1 LIITVDLSVV
11 IPVYNEGRKIDKD
24 IRMAAQFMEINN
36 ISGEIIISDDGSKDD
51 TLDIP
56 QNVLSKATVPVR
68 IIDNKKHYGK
78 GNAVRSGML
87 QAQGKIILFIDSG
100 ACVYYEDILP
110 GIDLLKSDSFKI
122 VHGSRFMP
130 GSFITR
136 KKQWYRQI
144 LSYTFR
150 KFIHSWVDIPY
161 DLTDTQCGLKIYEKE
176 VGKELYGQCITRGF
190 MFDIEIIL
198 RAEKAGY
205 AIKEFPI
212 TWAADPDSRLF
223 LSRTFFNM
231 ISELRKIKR
240 IL

>member
-1 LIITVDLSVV
+1 VDISVV
-11 IPVYNEGRKIDKD
+11 IPVYNEGRKIDID
-24 IRMAAQFMEINN
+24 IRMAAQFMEMNK
-36 ISGEIIISDDGSKDD
+36 ISGEIIISDDGSTDD

-56 QNVLSKATVPVR
+56 QSIFHKASVPIK

-78 GNAVRSGML
+78 GYTVRSGIL
-87 QAQGKIILFIDSG
+87 QAQGEIILFIDSG

-110 GIDLLKSDSFKI
+110 GIDLIKHDAYKI

-136 KKQWYRQI
+136 KKQWYRRL

-150 KFIHSWVDIPY
+150 KFIHSWVDIPF

-176 VGKELYGQCITRGF
+176 VAQELYRPCITRGF

-198 RAEKAGY
+198 RANKAGY
-205 AIKEFPI
+205 TIKEFPI
-212 TWAADPDSRLF
+212 TWAADLDSRL
-223 LSRTFFNM
+223 LVSRTFFNM
-231 ISELRKIKR
+231 ISELRKIKQA
-240 IL
+240 L